1 MVLFIIYIQME
12 KLWLKIPENIR
23 EVLKEVWR
31 WIIATL
37 WSIILELVTNPT
49 FISSLNSLPLG
60 TALSLVVKTLIVR
73 FADRVIYLA
82 QGSKASTATKVLTL
96 GK

>member
-1 MVLFIIYIQME
+1 MVLFIIFIHME
-12 KLWLKIPENIR
+12 KLWLRIPENIR

-31 WIIATL
+31 WVTATL
-37 WSIILELVTNPT
+37 WSIVLELLVDPT
-49 FISSLNSLPLG
+49 FMSSLSSMSAK

>member
-1 MVLFIIYIQME
+1 ME
-12 KLWLKIPENIR
+12 KLWLRIPENIR

-31 WIIATL
+31 WVTATL
-37 WSIILELVTNPT
+37 WSIVLELLVDPT
-49 FISSLNSLPLG
+49 FMSSLSSMSAK

>member
-1 MVLFIIYIQME
+1 MVLFFIYILME

-31 WIIATL
+31 WVTATL
-37 WSIILELVTNPT
+37 WSIVLELLTDPT
-49 FISSLNSLPLG
+49 FMSNLNTMSAKTAFSLL
-60 TALSLVVKTLIVR
+60 AKTLIVR

-82 QGSKASTATKVLTL
+82 QGSKASVATKVLTL